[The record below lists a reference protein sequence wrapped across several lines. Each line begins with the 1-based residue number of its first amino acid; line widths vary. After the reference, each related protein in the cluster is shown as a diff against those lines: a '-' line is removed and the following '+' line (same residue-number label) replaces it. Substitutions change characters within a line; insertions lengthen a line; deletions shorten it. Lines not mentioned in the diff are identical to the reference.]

1 MEFHLAGH
9 VRTLKDFLIHLGIV
23 TLGILIALGLEELAA
38 AHHRSK
44 VAREAVAGF
53 RRELADNRAQ
63 VEEVLSNMPELRAKI
78 RAQVDSLSALG
89 SAESK
94 SAVPI
99 AYPDIYF
106 DLVSSASWDTAIA
119 TQALIDI
126 PYADAKRYSEAYG
139 VFHIF
144 MDEERTGLATW
155 QDLRSFGEDAALL
168 TPDRRRALI
177 EQLRRYE
184 SFTYVIDVVGKGA
197 LQSCDRALQ

>member
-99 AYPDIYF
+99 AYPGIYF

-144 MDEERTGLATW
+144 MDEERIGLATW

-197 LQSCDRALQ
+197 LQSCDRALR